1 MARLARA
8 PTTWSDDDDEF
19 PDIDALVATKK
30 LHTTKKAGSTT
41 QQKPKVPTTTQA
53 QEAEKPTPAVRRRK
67 LGPLTDNLLLRAWT
81 PDNAEE
87 GREERHSF
95 KEEAKP
101 RRTRVELRTRNITP
115 AVVVPSSPADQDEE
129 YVSAKE
135 EVTIIEEVSM
145 FGDSFHSCDSDGS
158 EFSGSDEEEDD
169 DDDVFGVDT
178 PPSRPPAKPRFQT
191 KDRKV
196 PGRTG
201 GGVAGSRKLEVDE
214 DKEDKPRR
222 VSAREAPKNDDSS
235 SEPARKRGEGKVKGL
250 ADTLSKLRL

>member
-145 FGDSFHSCDSDGS
+145 FGDSFHSCDSEGS
-158 EFSGSDEEEDD
+158 EFSGSEEEED

-201 GGVAGSRKLEVDE
+201 EGVAASKELGVDE
-214 DKEDKPRR
+214 DKEP
-222 VSAREAPKNDDSS
+222 PKHDDAS
-235 SEPARKRGEGKVKGL
+235 SEPTRKRGEAKVRGL

>member
-30 LHTTKKAGSTT
+30 SQAKKAGSTT
-41 QQKPKVPTTTQA
+41 QQKLKVPTTT

-81 PDNAEE
+81 PDSAEE

-101 RRTRVELRTRNITP
+101 RRTRVELRTRNTKP

-145 FGDSFHSCDSDGS
+145 CGDSFHSCDSEGS
-158 EFSGSDEEEDD
+158 EFSGSEEEEG

-196 PGRTG
+196 SGRTG
-201 GGVAGSRKLEVDE
+201 EGVAASKELGVDE
-214 DKEDKPRR
+214 DKEP
-222 VSAREAPKNDDSS
+222 PKHDDAS
-235 SEPARKRGEGKVKGL
+235 SEPTRKRGEAKVRGL